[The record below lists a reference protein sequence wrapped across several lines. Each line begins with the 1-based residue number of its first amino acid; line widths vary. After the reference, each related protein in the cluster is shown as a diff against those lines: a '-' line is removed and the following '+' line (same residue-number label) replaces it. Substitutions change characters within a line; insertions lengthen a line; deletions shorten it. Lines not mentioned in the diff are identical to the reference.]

1 MKKGISIILV
11 AVLCLLL
18 NGCSNQEAITESI
31 VESVKES
38 VLASISESS
47 SLRASEEAMATTE
60 ATLPETVPET
70 TPEPTTTVT
79 ETTMD
84 PAARKEYLRS
94 SVITIE
100 SIIISEPN
108 SAGGVDVSFTVKNQ
122 AAEEIKYVD
131 LTLNFYNRVGD
142 IVSSDIGFDKTFLLS
157 LTGPIAPGDK
167 GGTEV
172 DDMYWP
178 NVIYNSNA
186 TKILITE
193 IRIEYMDGES
203 LTLTSEEAQMVLPEA

>member
-1 MKKGISIILV
+1 MKKGISIILA

-18 NGCSNQEAITESI
+18 NGCANQEASTESI

-38 VLASISESS
+38 VLESINES
-47 SLRASEEAMATTE
+47 SLRASEEAEATTE
-60 ATLPETVPET
+60 ATVAETVPET

-79 ETTMD
+79 ETTME

-203 LTLTSEEAQMVLPEA
+203 LTLNSEEAQMVLPEA